1 MSSNHHWPTD
11 EQRSLLN
18 VGDRAKLQ
26 SAFQPL
32 IDDTVKACLQA
43 IEGDLHSLYIVGSMA
58 RGEAQV
64 GVSDFDFIAVLDY
77 SVDPELVK
85 QDWVVPTMQR
95 LSERYAS
102 LVKEV
107 EFDLWPQGYLFR
119 DPDEF
124 SPGAF
129 IIATQSICVWGSDLV
144 PELPRYTL
152 RHLPTLHAIA
162 NEDLLYFTD
171 DLQEIAD
178 CLSESSTPD
187 EVRGLSRNLA
197 KKIARAGFALAL
209 EKNRQYT
216 RDIAQCAADF
226 SAVYPDYA
234 DDMKRVLRFYTH
246 PTDHIS
252 PIQNILE
259 GFAAQ
264 IEDVAA
270 EWLDTYNPEW
280 EEFFPIGE
288 EDEDTDEDE
297 DEDKE

>member
-1 MSSNHHWPTD
+1 MLSNRHWPTD
-11 EQRSLLN
+11 EQGSLLN
-18 VGDRAKLQ
+18 IGERAKLQ
-26 SAFQPL
+26 PAFQPL

-43 IEGDLHSLYIVGSMA
+43 IEGDLHSLYLIGSMA

-64 GVSDFDFIAVLDY
+64 AYSDFDFIAVLDY

-85 QDWVVPTMQR
+85 QDWMAPTMQR

-129 IIATQSICVWGSDLV
+129 IVATQSICVWGSDLV
-144 PELPRYTL
+144 PELPRYSL

-178 CLSESSTPD
+178 RLSESPTPD
-187 EVRGLSRNLA
+187 EVRVLSRTLA

-209 EKNRQYT
+209 AQNRQYT

-226 SAVYPDYA
+226 SVVYPDYA
-234 DDMKRVLRFYTH
+234 DDVKRVLHLYTH
-246 PTDHIS
+246 PTDQIS
-252 PIQNILE
+252 SLQNILE

-270 EWLDTYNPEW
+270 EWLDTYNPDW
-280 EEFFPIGE
+280 EEFFSIGE
-288 EDEDTDEDE
+288 ED
-297 DEDKE
+297 KPL